1 MPITEQQLLQI
12 LPNAGRQAGVFV
24 PVLNVAMNK
33 FAIVTRLRIAA
44 FIAQIGHESGQLTRL
59 VENLNYSAEG
69 MMKTW
74 PSRFDLV
81 RATAAARK
89 PEQIANIAYGGR
101 MGNTAP
107 GDGWKYRG
115 RGLIQATGKTNY
127 VACGEALGF
136 DLINHPELLEQPQY
150 AALSAAWFW
159 SVNGL
164 NTLAD
169 AGDLRKIT
177 QRINGG
183 QNGAADRAELYA
195 RALKVLA

>member
-24 PVLNVAMNK
+24 PALNVAMNK

-44 FIAQIGHESGQLTRL
+44 FIAQVGHESGQLTRL

-69 MMKTW
+69 LMKTW

-81 RATAAARK
+81 RATAAARN
-89 PEQIANIAYGGR
+89 PEQIANIVYGGR

-115 RGLIQATGKTNY
+115 RGLIQVTGKTNY
-127 VACGEALGF
+127 AACGDALGL
-136 DLINHPELLEQPQY
+136 DLVNRPELLEQTQY

-169 AGDLRKIT
+169 AGDLKGVT
-177 QRINGG
+177 LRINGG
-183 QNGAADRAELYA
+183 LNGQADRQGLYDK
-195 RALKVLA
+195 ALKVLA